1 MDAVIFILF
10 LMLVVLVISMVIG
23 AVMFC
28 IDIWKWS
35 KRPEVFS
42 TAEEDLSKQQQVNK
56 SEMASDF
63 NVDS

>member
-10 LMLVVLVISMVIG
+10 LMFIVLFISMIVG

-28 IDIWKWS
+28 VDIWKWS

-42 TAEEDLSKQQQVNK
+42 TAEEDLAKDKQVKESKEG
-56 SEMASDF
+56 SEY
-63 NVDS
+63 NG